1 MVKQCDMPAART
13 HQRTEGL
20 KRSQKQAWSRSVVQR
35 RQAMR
40 AGGGVG
46 ARQFRAATHAV
57 RAYRSGLSAL
67 DVGLEELN
75 HTLAGSPIKAVVGD
89 FTGSMFEIM
98 FNRKEVEK
106 YGKLVLDVIQMG
118 RMPGAPTT
126 RTTVQGDR
134 DQPSAIKKLNA
145 KRRGILWSFSWGS
158 NLLTPD
164 IETVKGFHIW
174 KEKNPYRAQWDM
186 PFPDDRPLGF
196 VCSAAQRSLAV
207 RMGAEYDKGYEAG
220 LQSFALADR
229 KGDAACIER
238 HRQDLEEN
246 CSGYRQDMA
255 TLTEENLTSAWN
267 LGVLEGFDEARRK

>member
-1 MVKQCDMPAART
+1 MVKHSGTTTART

-20 KRSQKQAWSRSVVQR
+20 KRSQMQAWSRSVLQR
-35 RQAMR
+35 RQVMR

-67 DVGLEELN
+67 DVGLEDLN
-75 HTLAGSPIKAVVGD
+75 HALAGSPIKAVVGD

-98 FNRKEVEK
+98 FNRKEVET

-126 RTTVQGDR
+126 KTTVQGDR

-174 KEKNPYRAQWDM
+174 KDKNPYRAKWDM

-207 RMGAEYDKGYEAG
+207 RMGGGVRQGIRGGSAELRSRRPEGRRRLHRAAPPGPRGE
-220 LQSFALADR
+220 LQRLPPGHGHPDR
-229 KGDAACIER
+229 GEPDQRVEPRCP
-238 HRQDLEEN
+238 
-246 CSGYRQDMA
+246 
-255 TLTEENLTSAWN
+255 
-267 LGVLEGFDEARRK
+267 RRL